1 MKISLFSAGKGL
13 APPKKHPHLKERLKY
28 MKRFVIGI
36 LVTNE
41 AGALTRISGM
51 FARRS
56 FNIESLTVGVTEDPN
71 ISRMTIVMNGD
82 DSARDQII
90 RQLSKIHSV
99 KEIKE
104 MNPESSVNREL
115 IIIKVKTTS
124 ETRSEIIDAVNVFRN
139 SIIDYHKDAVSIEVT
154 GDGSK
159 LNAFIDLMAD
169 YGILEICRTGLISVD
184 RGATTLKDSGCI
196 PEH

>member
-1 MKISLFSAGKGL
+1 MKRNML
-13 APPKKHPHLKERLKY
+13 ASFRKTYAIIRKIY
-28 MKRFVIGI
+28 MKRFVIGL
-36 LVTNE
+36 LVTDE

-56 FNIESLTVGVTEDPN
+56 FNIESLNVGVTENPG
-71 ISRMTIVMNGD
+71 IYRMTIVMNGD
-82 DSARDQII
+82 DSAREQII
-90 RQLSKIHSV
+90 SQLSKIHSV

-104 MNPESSVNREL
+104 MDPESSVNREL
-115 IIIKVKTTS
+115 IIIKVKTTP

-139 SIIDYHKDAVSIEVT
+139 SIIDYQRDALSIEVT
-154 GDGSK
+154 GDGNK

-169 YGILEICRTGLISVD
+169 YGILEICRTGLISID
-184 RGATTLKDSGCI
+184 RGSTTLKASGYI

>member
-1 MKISLFSAGKGL
+1 
-13 APPKKHPHLKERLKY
+13 
-28 MKRFVIGI
+28 
-36 LVTNE
+36 
-41 AGALTRISGM
+41 M

-56 FNIESLTVGVTEDPN
+56 FNIESLTVGVTETPG

-82 DSARDQII
+82 ESAREQILS
-90 RQLSKIHSV
+90 QLSKIHTV

-104 MNPESSVNREL
+104 MDPESSVNREL
-115 IIIKVKTTS
+115 IIIKVKTTP
-124 ETRSEIIDAVNVFRN
+124 ETRSEILDAVSVFRN
-139 SIIDYHKDAVSIEVT
+139 SIIDYHKDSVSIEVT

-159 LNAFIDLMAD
+159 LNAFIELMSD

-184 RGATTLKDSGCI
+184 RGATTLKDSGYI

>member
-1 MKISLFSAGKGL
+1 
-13 APPKKHPHLKERLKY
+13 
-28 MKRFVIGI
+28 MKRFVIGL
-36 LVTNE
+36 LVTDE

-56 FNIESLTVGVTEDPN
+56 FNIESLTVGVTETPG

-82 DSARDQII
+82 DSAREQILS
-90 RQLSKIHSV
+90 QLSKIHTV

-104 MNPESSVNREL
+104 MDPESSVNREL
-115 IIIKVKTTS
+115 IIIKVKTTP
-124 ETRSEIIDAVNVFRN
+124 ETRSEILDAVSVFRN
-139 SIIDYHKDAVSIEVT
+139 SIIDYHKDSVSIEVT

-159 LNAFIDLMAD
+159 LNAFIELMSD

-184 RGATTLKDSGCI
+184 RGATTLKDSGYI

>member
-1 MKISLFSAGKGL
+1 
-13 APPKKHPHLKERLKY
+13 
-28 MKRFVIGI
+28 MKRFVIGL
-36 LVTNE
+36 LVTDE

-51 FARRS
+51 FARRN
-56 FNIESLTVGVTEDPN
+56 FNIESLTVGVTENPG

-82 DSARDQII
+82 DYARDQII
-90 RQLSKIHSV
+90 SQLSKIHTV

-104 MNPESSVNREL
+104 MNPETSVNREL
-115 IIIKVKTTS
+115 IIIKVKTTP
-124 ETRSEIIDAVNVFRN
+124 ETRSEIIDAVTVFRN
-139 SIIDYHKDAVSIEVT
+139 SIIDYHRDAVSIEVT

-159 LNAFIDLMAD
+159 LNAFIELMSD

-184 RGATTLKDSGCI
+184 RGTATLSDSGYI

>member
-1 MKISLFSAGKGL
+1 
-13 APPKKHPHLKERLKY
+13 
-28 MKRFVIGI
+28 MKRFVIGL
-36 LVTNE
+36 LVTDE

-56 FNIESLTVGVTEDPN
+56 FNIESLTVGVTETPG

-82 DSARDQII
+82 DSAREQILS
-90 RQLSKIHSV
+90 QLSKIHTV

-104 MNPESSVNREL
+104 MDPETSVNREL
-115 IIIKVKTTS
+115 IIIKVKTTP
-124 ETRSEIIDAVNVFRN
+124 ETRSEIIDAVTVFRN
-139 SIIDYHKDAVSIEVT
+139 SIIDYHKDSVSIEVT

-159 LNAFIDLMAD
+159 LNAFIELMSD

-184 RGATTLKDSGCI
+184 RGATTLKDSGYI

>member
-1 MKISLFSAGKGL
+1 
-13 APPKKHPHLKERLKY
+13 
-28 MKRFVIGI
+28 MKRFIIGL
-36 LVTNE
+36 LVFNKS
-41 AGALTRISGM
+41 GALTRISGM
-51 FARRS
+51 FSRRS
-56 FNIESLTVGVTEDPN
+56 FNIESLTVGITEDPN
-71 ISRMTIVMNGD
+71 ISRMTIVMMGD

-90 RQLSKIHSV
+90 RQLSKIHDV
-99 KEIKE
+99 RQIKE
-104 MNPESSVNREL
+104 MSPASSVNREL

-124 ETRSEIIDAVNVFRN
+124 ETRSEIIDAVTVFRN
-139 SIIDYHKDAVSIEVT
+139 SIIDYHKDALSIEVT

-184 RGATTLKDSGCI
+184 RGTRTLKDSGYI

>member
-1 MKISLFSAGKGL
+1 
-13 APPKKHPHLKERLKY
+13 
-28 MKRFVIGI
+28 MKRFVIGL
-36 LVTNE
+36 LVTDE

-56 FNIESLTVGVTEDPN
+56 FNIESLTVGVTENPG

-90 RQLSKIHSV
+90 SQLSKIHTV

-104 MNPESSVNREL
+104 MLPETSVNREL
-115 IIIKVKTTS
+115 IIIKVKTTR

-139 SIIDYHKDAVSIEVT
+139 SIIDYNKDALSIEVT

-184 RGATTLKDSGCI
+184 RGATTLKASGYI

>member
-1 MKISLFSAGKGL
+1 
-13 APPKKHPHLKERLKY
+13 
-28 MKRFVIGI
+28 MKRFVIGL

-51 FARRS
+51 FARRN
-56 FNIESLTVGVTEDPN
+56 FNIESLTVGVTQDPD
-71 ISRMTIVMNGD
+71 ISRMTIVMMGD
-82 DSARDQII
+82 DSERDQII
-90 RQLSKIHSV
+90 RQLSKIHNV

-115 IIIKVKTTS
+115 IIIKVKTTA
-124 ETRSEIIDAVNVFRN
+124 ETRSEIIDAVTVFRN
-139 SIIDYHKDAVSIEVT
+139 SIIDYHKDALSIEVT
-154 GDGSK
+154 GDGNK

-184 RGATTLKDSGCI
+184 RGPRTLKETGYI

>member
-1 MKISLFSAGKGL
+1 
-13 APPKKHPHLKERLKY
+13 
-28 MKRFVIGI
+28 MKRFVIGL
-36 LVTNE
+36 LVSNE
-41 AGALTRISGM
+41 SGALTRISGM

-56 FNIESLTVGVTEDPN
+56 FNIESLTVGVTENPG
-71 ISRMTIVMNGD
+71 ISRMTIVMTGD

-90 RQLSKIHSV
+90 KQLSKIHSV

-104 MNPESSVNREL
+104 MNPDSSVNREL
-115 IIIKVKTTS
+115 TIIKVRTTS
-124 ETRSEIIDAVNVFRN
+124 ETRSEIIDAVTVFRN
-139 SIIDYHKDAVSIEVT
+139 SIIDYHKDALSIEVT

-169 YGILEICRTGLISVD
+169 YGILEICRTGLVAID
-184 RGATTLKDSGCI
+184 RGTKTLKESGYI